1 MQQKKERGKET
12 NFNADCGLEEGE
24 MDEGERKWLSV
35 TSQTFPEVAK
45 QVGEMRP
52 DPHFPR
58 SALLTVSLPNGEN
71 EEFPP
76 NDCKVC
82 PRFSTSSFLLSK
94 ADEKMQEQLSR

>member
-12 NFNADCGLEEGE
+12 IFNADCGLGEGE
-24 MDEGERKWLSV
+24 MAEGERKWPSV
-35 TSQTFPEVAK
+35 AFQTFPEVAK

-52 DPHFPR
+52 DPRFPIG
-58 SALLTVSLPNGEN
+58 AFQTVSLPNGEN

-82 PRFSTSSFLLSK
+82 PHFSTGSFLLSK
-94 ADEKMQEQLSR
+94 PHEKIQPKNS